1 MKRRRDCGGVYIWLG
16 GTALAVNYQIIL
28 DKELK
33 KIADSGKRPQL
44 LLHACCAPCSSY
56 VLEYLSQY
64 FDITVLFYN
73 PNISPAHEFE
83 LRANE
88 IRRFIREL
96 PTEYPISLVMGRYD
110 TAEFAAISKGRE
122 HLPEGGER
130 CTECF
135 RLRLRESA
143 KVAKEGGYDYFT
155 TTLSIS
161 PLKDA
166 ARLNE
171 IGGQLATEFGVPYLF
186 SDFKKRDGYK
196 RSIQLSAEYDL
207 YRQDYCGCIYSK
219 RDSEIRKSGQ

>member
-1 MKRRRDCGGVYIWLG
+1 MAI
-16 GTALAVNYQIIL
+16 NYQIIL
-28 DKELK
+28 DKELG
-33 KIADSGKRPQL
+33 KITNSGRRPRL

-56 VLEYLSQY
+56 VLEYLSRY

-88 IRRFIREL
+88 IRRLIQEL
-96 PTEYPISLVMGRYD
+96 PTEYPVSLMIGRYD
-110 TAEFAAISKGRE
+110 TAEFTAISKGRE

-135 RLRLRESA
+135 RLRLKESA
-143 KVAKEGGYDYFT
+143 KSAKEGGYDYFT

-166 ARLNE
+166 KRLNE
-171 IGGQLATEFGVPYLF
+171 IGSQLAIEFGVPYLF
-186 SDFKKRDGYK
+186 SDFKKREGYK
-196 RSIQLSAEYDL
+196 RSIQLSAEYGL

-219 RDSEIRKSGQ
+219 RDSEIRKQGQ